1 MDGRNYASFMHLA
14 ELHGSVRRLAVCNTS
29 LYYIRKVSGRNFP
42 SMATFSKNSLK
53 LNGAAAFGA
62 EFPHQDSAVPAGLI
76 MAGPA
81 PPTLKRG
88 AIFVCPLR
96 DSSVIQERP
105 TKSGLWT
112 RRAPNG
118 LRECLIDGLPFRL
131 NLYKVGGSLDGCAT
145 NQGDITSPYL
155 YMEARIEIGP
165 CF

>member
-1 MDGRNYASFMHLA
+1 
-14 ELHGSVRRLAVCNTS
+14 
-29 LYYIRKVSGRNFP
+29 
-42 SMATFSKNSLK
+42 MAIFSKNSLR
-53 LNGAAAFGA
+53 LNGAAAFRIA
-62 EFPHQDSAVPAGLI
+62 FPHQDSAVPAGLI

-118 LRECLIDGLPFRL
+118 LRECLIDGLSFRL
-131 NLYKVGGSLDGCAT
+131 ALYHVGGSPGGCGA
-145 NQGDITSPYL
+145 NVRDITSPYL
-155 YMEARIEIGP
+155 YMEARIEFGSFFRTI
-165 CF
+165 FSDAELKI